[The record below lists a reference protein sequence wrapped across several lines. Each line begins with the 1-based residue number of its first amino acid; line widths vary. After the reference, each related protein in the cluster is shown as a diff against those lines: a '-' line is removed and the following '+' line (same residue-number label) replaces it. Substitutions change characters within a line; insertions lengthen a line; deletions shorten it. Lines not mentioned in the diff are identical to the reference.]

1 MRPCARRVRVLCGCD
16 SPPIHVS
23 LIWMYGCVDVAV
35 GECAAQIVCGRWT
48 LVVSLALCC
57 WRKMCRTAELMWAL
71 ACALAPLQCGV
82 RRSVVALPLVDWQ
95 FGGRA
100 VENWDPHV
108 IVSCEKELA
117 SPRWLVT
124 ADWAKV
130 GRRKEVSQSA
140 DCEAQRRSAACGDV
154 VTS

>member
-1 MRPCARRVRVLCGCD
+1 MRPCARRVRVLCGCN

-108 IVSCEKELA
+108 IVSCAERA
-117 SPRWLVT
+117 SQP
-124 ADWAKV
+124 
-130 GRRKEVSQSA
+130 
-140 DCEAQRRSAACGDV
+140 
-154 VTS
+154 